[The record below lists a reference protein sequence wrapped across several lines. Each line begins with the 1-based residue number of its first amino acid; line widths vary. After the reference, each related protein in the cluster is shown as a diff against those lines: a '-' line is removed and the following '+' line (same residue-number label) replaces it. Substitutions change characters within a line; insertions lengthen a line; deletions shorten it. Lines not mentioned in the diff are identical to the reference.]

1 MNGYRKSKGIVIEL
15 TALLDVIMIM
25 LFWVMMNVQ
34 DNSDTAKAEAEQRAV
49 TAELQ
54 LEDAQAEVNSLQAQL
69 DKNDQT
75 LARVISKAES
85 MDSEAAANMEA
96 LLGYEQGML
105 ITLNIRYE
113 DDGQL
118 YIFNVNDKLGQ
129 APISNS
135 DEIAKAITEA
145 LNKAGLKK
153 DDVIL
158 CAMIYDGS
166 ASLYRD
172 VRTVNSAV
180 DSVRSVYNSF
190 YCAYINTAR

>member
-54 LEDAQAEVNSLQAQL
+54 LEDAQTELESLQAQL
-69 DKNDQT
+69 DENDQT

-85 MDSEAAANMEA
+85 LDSEAAANMEA

-135 DEIAKAITEA
+135 DEIAKAITQA

-166 ASLYRD
+166 SSLYRD

>member
-49 TAELQ
+49 TAEMQ
-54 LEDAQAEVNSLQAQL
+54 LEDAQAELDSLQAQL

-85 MDSEAAANMEA
+85 LDSEAAANMEA
-96 LLGYEQGML
+96 LLGYEQG
-105 ITLNIRYE
+105 
-113 DDGQL
+113 
-118 YIFNVNDKLGQ
+118 NVNDKLGQ

-135 DEIAKAITEA
+135 EEIAKAITEA

-166 ASLYRD
+166 SSLYRD

>member
-1 MNGYRKSKGIVIEL
+1 MNGYGKSKGIVIEL

-34 DNSDTAKAEAEQRAV
+34 DGSETAQAEAEQRAV
-49 TAELQ
+49 IAEQQ
-54 LEDAQAEVNSLQAQL
+54 LDDAQSELNSLQAQL
-69 DKNDQT
+69 EENDKT

-85 MDSEAAANMEA
+85 LDSEAAANMEA

-135 DEIAKAITEA
+135 DEIAKAITSA
-145 LNKAGLKK
+145 LDKAGLKK

-166 ASLYRD
+166 SSLYRD
-172 VRTVNSAV
+172 VRTVNTAV
-180 DSVRSVYNSF
+180 DSVRSVYSSF